1 MTGSDTS
8 SNILI
13 AKLQTHVGEQLG
25 MRGQH
30 SYFGIEGSE
39 SNWLTASNTTG
50 ATGGK
55 MNSPQSIAIAT
66 AACDMKG
73 QDDAILR
80 KALPYALGYIILS
93 GLLVFLSV

>member
-1 MTGSDTS
+1 
-8 SNILI
+8 
-13 AKLQTHVGEQLG
+13 
-25 MRGQH
+25 
-30 SYFGIEGSE
+30 
-39 SNWLTASNTTG
+39 
-50 ATGGK
+50 